1 MILVFL
7 WASERWD
14 GSLALRIFDELCEP
28 FQLRFFSLRTQDPEC
43 CYPLI
48 PWSLRLEEA
57 PSPLVGP
64 KPFFEIAAQFSG
76 LSLFIRVNRR
86 PIIRPSLERVEPAR
100 LHPSKGDEFLDS
112 FDVYCAPSAASLAW
126 GKPIRIAS
134 ITNTPSNTIDP
145 AEAEGFVN

>member
-76 LSLFIRVNRR
+76 LSRSEEHTSELQSHVNLVCRLL
-86 PIIRPSLERVEPAR
+86 LEKKK
-100 LHPSKGDEFLDS
+100 S
-112 FDVYCAPSAASLAW
+112 
-126 GKPIRIAS
+126 
-134 ITNTPSNTIDP
+134 
-145 AEAEGFVN
+145 